1 MKHYAGEVL
10 YNAEGFLDKNRDSVG
25 EACRD
30 LLAGSSVPLVR
41 EVFND
46 SSLILGNQK
55 GTFWLPSSGV
65 ICPFRH
71 SVWFY
76 TLFHTKFETKQKI
89 KLQFQ
94 CIYMFFKR
102 DCVCGIYEHRPEYQ
116 PNCWKNHGAQ
126 VIVFKI
132 TRLPPLLDSLYSHQ
146 TNSCAPSEI
155 YN

>member
-55 GTFWLPSSGV
+55 GTY
-65 ICPFRH
+65 C
-71 SVWFY
+71 
-76 TLFHTKFETKQKI
+76 
-89 KLQFQ
+89 
-94 CIYMFFKR
+94 
-102 DCVCGIYEHRPEYQ
+102 
-116 PNCWKNHGAQ
+116 
-126 VIVFKI
+126 
-132 TRLPPLLDSLYSHQ
+132 
-146 TNSCAPSEI
+146 
-155 YN
+155 